1 MKIPDFVF
9 FFFCYIQSV
18 NIQNSLCG
26 SRERH
31 EVEKEK
37 RKRKK
42 VSDPVDESLRLAGR
56 RKQNKTKKIS
66 TNEFNKIIITES
78 QEEPSCLKLIKHKKK
93 INFCVIFFFTF
104 LNVYVTSTSIHHIIS
119 LYPSHDISFKM
130 LHYSYYIKC
139 RTSILSAK
147 HISQRVH
154 LHISVEKKKKNR
166 RAWQKTLTVFSLAFW
181 RGRRVNRD
189 LFRVIRL
196 FTGELHSEKGVL
208 ENDRTGFYC
217 RSHTGQRTSPVRDR
231 VFRWWSSGKRTQL
244 AEIRFGLIPEVCVCL
259 FSWLIHLW
267 FLLPLVMSVAKTVKS
282 LKRNN
287 LWEIRLFTF
296 LLRVEMRTFIPLL
309 HTYVKY

>member
-1 MKIPDFVF
+1 MYENSWLFF

-31 EVEKEK
+31 DVEKEK

-139 RTSILSAK
+139 RTTILSAK

-154 LHISVEKKKKNR
+154 LHISVEKKRRIEEHGKKHWLCSPSLSGGGDVWIEIFLGWFGYLQVNFI
-166 RAWQKTLTVFSLAFW
+166 QKKEF
-181 RGRRVNRD
+181 
-189 LFRVIRL
+189 
-196 FTGELHSEKGVL
+196 
-208 ENDRTGFYC
+208 
-217 RSHTGQRTSPVRDR
+217 
-231 VFRWWSSGKRTQL
+231 
-244 AEIRFGLIPEVCVCL
+244 
-259 FSWLIHLW
+259 
-267 FLLPLVMSVAKTVKS
+267 
-282 LKRNN
+282 
-287 LWEIRLFTF
+287 
-296 LLRVEMRTFIPLL
+296 
-309 HTYVKY
+309 